1 MELPKSTAIC
11 LESPVLKDPQ
21 GWVRK
26 SKVPSK
32 TPSKLGHYPPQN
44 SSQWCTDEALV
55 SWVGDRRWGQQQWEG
70 KDCVS
75 VGCVIGLGSAGERQ
89 QTAITASQAQ
99 FLHVLPLAEGR
110 YLVVGFF

>member
-1 MELPKSTAIC
+1 M
-11 LESPVLKDPQ
+11 
-21 GWVRK
+21 
-26 SKVPSK
+26 PSK

-70 KDCVS
+70 KDCVN